1 MEPIEVQARTKS
13 VILTVIRSGE
23 MSMAGDSIGDK
34 IKDLPMNV
42 KIGAGVGVLLVL
54 ALVWAWWPEPAP
66 KIDPE
71 LQKAAEASKN
81 DKDANPPVPD
91 VPPPTDGPRRKA
103 IKSK

>member
-1 MEPIEVQARTKS
+1 
-13 VILTVIRSGE
+13 